1 MADYRLLPHSEED
14 ESEGEMG
21 DIDEDENIDS
31 QKKRTRI
38 KGQGVKSCD
47 PVLNVIGEFGPYQAW
62 LCFVGFLMNMVHAWL
77 SLSLKFVGMKTKFV
91 CLESGDEDSSDQEET
106 DQCNVISGIT
116 TKPCTAWTYDE
127 TEFKGSIVER
137 WNLVCDKEGGANF
150 AQSVFF
156 AGCLVG
162 VFVAGQASDRFG
174 RKPITIALLLVFIA
188 SACAGGIV
196 TSWPVWLSLRF
207 VVGAASIGMVT
218 VRYTIQVEMIG
229 SSWRSYANTATSC
242 GWVAGYITLPLLAYI
257 MQDMHQL
264 EIVIGLSMFPILL
277 LIVFCHPESPKW
289 LLTVGK
295 LKKAAAVLNRAAAW
309 NHLPAAPSLSSTS
322 IESST
327 NPSSSSSLLTLLSFP
342 RQLRCLVL
350 MCLCWLSFGMAYFGI
365 ALHTPEFGSNV
376 FLVFF
381 IGGVMDLPVLLLT
394 PCLLNSL
401 GRRRCLTG
409 GLAFGAACLIL
420 SSIFPSG
427 YFYKEW
433 PVITLVILGK
443 VGVGLAF
450 DTGYVWTSELFPTA
464 VRNSALSTCSSF
476 ARLGAFVAPLLA
488 NLGDSAR
495 LPMAVYGLVSGLAAL
510 LSLGLG
516 PETMGVTT
524 LPDTLEEGE
533 DWGLEKRWKRKQRDW
548 TWSDKVTPE

>member
-21 DIDEDENIDS
+21 DIDEDENFDR
-31 QKKRTRI
+31 QKKRMRI
-38 KGQGVKSCD
+38 KGQGVKGCD
-47 PVLNVIGEFGPYQAW
+47 PVLDVIGEFGPYQAW

-91 CLESGDEDSSDQEET
+91 CLESGDENSPNQEEK
-106 DQCNVISGIT
+106 DQCNIVSGIT

-127 TEFKGSIVER
+127 SEFKGSIVER
-137 WNLVCDKEGGANF
+137 WNLVCEKGGKENF

-162 VFVAGQASDRFG
+162 VFLAGQASDRFG

-218 VRYTIQVEMIG
+218 VRYTIQVISCTYSIMDGQRRAQLTFTQVEMIG

-242 GWVAGYITLPLLAYI
+242 GWVAGYITLPFLAYI
-257 MQDMHQL
+257 VQDMHQL
-264 EIVIGLSMFPILL
+264 EIVVGLSMFPILL
-277 LIVFCHPESPKW
+277 LIIFCHPESPKW

-295 LKKAAAVLNRAAAW
+295 LKKAAAVLNQAAAW
-309 NHLPAAPSLSSTS
+309 NHLPAAPSLSSAS
-322 IESST
+322 IQSSS
-327 NPSSSSSLLTLLSFP
+327 PSSSSSLLSLLSFP

-350 MCLCWLSFGMAYFGI
+350 MCFCWLSFGMAYFGI

-381 IGGVMDLPVLLLT
+381 IGGVMDLPVLLFT

-409 GLAFGAACLIL
+409 GLTLGAACLIL
-420 SSIFPSG
+420 SSIVPSG
-427 YFYKEW
+427 IFYKEW
-433 PVITLVILGK
+433 PVITLAILGK
-443 VGVGLAF
+443 VTCFLFQICFNSDLQVGVGLAF

-476 ARLGAFVAPLLA
+476 ARLP
-488 NLGDSAR
+488 
-495 LPMAVYGLVSGLAAL
+495 
-510 LSLGLG
+510 
-516 PETMGVTT
+516 
-524 LPDTLEEGE
+524 
-533 DWGLEKRWKRKQRDW
+533 K
-548 TWSDKVTPE
+548 

>member
-21 DIDEDENIDS
+21 DLDEDENVDDK
-31 QKKRTRI
+31 KKRTKI
-38 KGQGVKSCD
+38 KGQGGKDCD
-47 PVLNVIGEFGPYQAW
+47 PVLDVIGEFGPYQAW

-77 SLSLKFVGMKTKFV
+77 SLSLKFVGMKTKIV
-91 CLESGDEDSSDQEET
+91 CLEPSDENPPDQEEN
-106 DQCNVISGIT
+106 DQCNVYSGGS
-116 TKPCTAWTYDE
+116 TKPCTAWSYDE
-127 TEFKGSIVER
+127 TDFKGSIVER
-137 WNLVCDKEGGANF
+137 WNLVCDKGGEENI

-162 VFVAGQASDRFG
+162 VFLAGQASDRYG
-174 RKPITIALLLVFIA
+174 RKPITIALLVVFIA
-188 SACAGGIV
+188 SAYAGGVV

-218 VRYTIQVEMIG
+218 VRYTIQVMVSFSCFVAQSTMIQVEMIG

-242 GWVAGYITLPLLAYI
+242 GWVAGYITLPLLAYV

-295 LKKAAAVLNRAAAW
+295 LKKAAVVLNRAAAW
-309 NHLPAAPSLSSTS
+309 NHLPPAPPISSSTS
-322 IESST
+322 PSSKESSS
-327 NPSSSSSLLTLLSFP
+327 PSSSSSLLSLLSFP
-342 RQLRCLVL
+342 RQLRCLAL
-350 MCLCWLSFGMAYFGI
+350 MCFCWLSFGMAYFGI

-401 GRRRCLTG
+401 GRRYCLTG
-409 GLAFGAACLIL
+409 GLTLGAACLIL
-420 SSIFPSG
+420 SALVPSG
-427 YFYKEW
+427 IFYKEW
-433 PVITLVILGK
+433 PVITLAILGK
-443 VGVGLAF
+443 V
-450 DTGYVWTSELFPTA
+450 
-464 VRNSALSTCSSF
+464 SSC
-476 ARLGAFVAPLLA
+476 P
-488 NLGDSAR
+488 NL
-495 LPMAVYGLVSGLAAL
+495 
-510 LSLGLG
+510 
-516 PETMGVTT
+516 
-524 LPDTLEEGE
+524 
-533 DWGLEKRWKRKQRDW
+533 
-548 TWSDKVTPE
+548 

>member
-137 WNLVCDKEGGANF
+137 WNLVCDREGGANF

-218 VRYTIQVEMIG
+218 VRYTIQVII
-229 SSWRSYANTATSC
+229 SC
-242 GWVAGYITLPLLAYI
+242 T
-257 MQDMHQL
+257 
-264 EIVIGLSMFPILL
+264 LL
-277 LIVFCHPESPKW
+277 L
-289 LLTVGK
+289 
-295 LKKAAAVLNRAAAW
+295 
-309 NHLPAAPSLSSTS
+309 
-322 IESST
+322 
-327 NPSSSSSLLTLLSFP
+327 
-342 RQLRCLVL
+342 
-350 MCLCWLSFGMAYFGI
+350 
-365 ALHTPEFGSNV
+365 
-376 FLVFF
+376 
-381 IGGVMDLPVLLLT
+381 
-394 PCLLNSL
+394 
-401 GRRRCLTG
+401 
-409 GLAFGAACLIL
+409 
-420 SSIFPSG
+420 
-427 YFYKEW
+427 
-433 PVITLVILGK
+433 
-443 VGVGLAF
+443 
-450 DTGYVWTSELFPTA
+450 
-464 VRNSALSTCSSF
+464 
-476 ARLGAFVAPLLA
+476 
-488 NLGDSAR
+488 
-495 LPMAVYGLVSGLAAL
+495 
-510 LSLGLG
+510 
-516 PETMGVTT
+516 
-524 LPDTLEEGE
+524 
-533 DWGLEKRWKRKQRDW
+533 
-548 TWSDKVTPE
+548 